1 MAEIIIASFFT
12 DDGDPAIGLIPTI
25 RIWEVE
31 AGDQT
36 LVIGAPEGTQ
46 DPGPV
51 GGGAAAGPGAGN
63 DGTMVSMNDST
74 VGVVGGGGAGGS
86 EDGFYK
92 YTFDTAH
99 GYDPTKCYLFR
110 VDGGVVLTAGERW
123 HAGELN
129 TADNAEAVVDLI
141 YDEPRLDHN
150 QAGSIGEH
158 HNQTR
163 ANLTQL
169 ALDITDVYSLV
180 NLLTKFETNRTRVD
194 SVSGTLT
201 VYDDDCVTPLR
212 TFALRDGTGA
222 PSTTEICERAPIASG
237 TTDGR
242 PTCA

>member
-1 MAEIIIASFFT
+1 MPDIIIASFFT
-12 DDGDPAIGLIPTI
+12 DGGEPATGLTPTI

-36 LVIGAPEGTQ
+36 LVVGAPEGTN

-51 GGGAAAGPGAGN
+51 GGGSLPGPGIGN
-63 DGTMVSMNDST
+63 DGVMLEMNDST
-74 VGVVGGGGAGGS
+74 AAVDGGGAAGGS
-86 EDGFYK
+86 EDGFYR
-92 YTFDTAH
+92 YTFDAAN
-99 GYDPTKCYLFR
+99 GYDPLKCYVFR
-110 VDGGVVLTAGERW
+110 VDGGNTLMGGERW
-123 HAGELN
+123 QAGELN
-129 TADNAEAVVDLI
+129 TADNADAVVDLV
-141 YDEPRLDHN
+141 YDEPRLDH
-150 QAGSIGEH
+150 QLPGSVGEH

-194 SVSGTLT
+194 GVAGTLT

-222 PSTTEICERAPIASG
+222 PSTTEICERAPIAAG